1 MNRQLLMTGILAM
14 AMAGSVQGTQETSWG
29 ELKQLSPLVLPAG
42 KGRPVKNSTT
52 VEASSTESTDTAS
65 ASDAF
70 VDLSANETRSVTGIA
85 YPGGKSRFYL
95 SDLNSSDTLD
105 DDLYVSFTTPNG
117 AVTEQTEIT
126 MTVIGNRLSDL
137 VIAFQPGGLV
147 FETPAS
153 LWVKLGADLVDV
165 DTATLTV
172 WHEYSDGTVEETTV
186 VTSHQYKNG
195 YYEFTA
201 EIPGFSRYGLR

>member
-1 MNRQLLMTGILAM
+1 MNRQFLMTGILAI
-14 AMAGSVQGTQETSWG
+14 AMAGSAHGVDVASWA
-29 ELKQLSPLVLPAG
+29 EVKQLSPPVSPAG
-42 KGRPVKNSTT
+42 KRPSKTWTT
-52 VEASSTESTDTAS
+52 AVASSTESTDTAS

-70 VDLSANETRSVTGIA
+70 VDLSANEIRSVTQTA
-85 YPGGKSRFYL
+85 WPKGKSRFYV
-95 SDLNSSDTLD
+95 SDLNSSTTLD

-117 AVTEQTEIT
+117 AVTEPTEIT
-126 MTVIGNRLSDL
+126 MTVIGNRLSNL

-153 LWVKLGADLVDV
+153 LWVKLGSDLVDV

-186 VTSHQYKNG
+186 LTSHEYKNG

-201 EIPGFSRYGLR
+201 EIPGFSRYGLRY